1 MRYTQ
6 IGKMLTKKEM
16 FLTADGIINVVLGI
30 LLLLFPLGV
39 GDTLG
44 MPPASNHFYTTIL
57 GGVIFGIGIALLL
70 ERYRGGSEIR
80 GLGLAGAIA
89 INLCGGGI
97 LFIWLIRAPFE
108 LPFHG
113 SLILWS
119 IAFLVLGIG
128 ILELVT
134 NSWKS

>member
-1 MRYTQ
+1 MT
-6 IGKMLTKKEM
+6 GNMMTKKKI
-16 FLTADGIINVVLGI
+16 FLTADGIINIVLGF
-30 LLLLFPLGV
+30 LLLLFPFGI

-44 MPPASNHFYTTIL
+44 MPPSNNHFYTTIL

-70 ERYRGGSEIR
+70 ERYRGESKIR

-97 LFIWLIRAPFE
+97 LIIWLIRAPFK

-113 SLILWS
+113 NLILWL
-119 IAFLVLGIG
+119 IAVLVLGIG
-128 ILELVT
+128 LLELVT
-134 NSWKS
+134 NAWKS